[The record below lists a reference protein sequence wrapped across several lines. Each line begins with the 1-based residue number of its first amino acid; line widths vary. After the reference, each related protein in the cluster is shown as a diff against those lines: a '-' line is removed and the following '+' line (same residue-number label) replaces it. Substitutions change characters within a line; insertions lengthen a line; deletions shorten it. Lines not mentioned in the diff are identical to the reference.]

1 LEAARLVSVNV
12 GLPRDITWR
21 GKTVHT
27 GIWKSPAPGRLIVR
41 KLNLD
46 GDGQGDLGGH
56 GGLNR
61 AVMVYQLDSYRYWER
76 ILSRTNFSYGQ
87 FGENFTVDGLPDVE
101 VCIGDRYRIGTA
113 LFEVSQPRVTCYRVG
128 IRLDE
133 PQMAALMTGHQ
144 RPGFYFRVLEE
155 GEVGVGDEIVKVADG
170 PEQMNVAEMDAL
182 LYLPGHLPEQLERA
196 LRIPAL
202 SEGWKGSFQAIL
214 HQKTSGSPSAGN
226 PGLAPPSGP
235 PPPWAGFRP
244 LRVSRIDRESVSV
257 VSLTLTT
264 ADGRPLVAA
273 EPGQFIILRLQPEPQ
288 GPVLLRNYSLSN
300 LPSADHYRVSI
311 KLEVNGVAS
320 TYLHNQVRVGHLL
333 DVAAPRGNF
342 TLQPGDNQ
350 VVLLSAGVGATPVLA
365 MLHSIAARISPREVW
380 WLFGARNGEDHPFA
394 EESRNLVKAL
404 PNGKSFIAYSRP
416 GPRDRPGVDFDA
428 SGRLTVEVL
437 KKLGVSHAADFY
449 LCGPALF
456 LRDLSNG
463 LMSWGVSDDRVH
475 TETFGPG
482 KSMTPGI
489 VDSPHAAPHPPAGPE
504 GLGPRVSFVRSGLN
518 VCWNAK
524 FSSLLELAEACDVPV
539 HWSCR
544 TGVCHN
550 CESGLIS
557 GNINYQPE
565 PLEPPAQGNLLI
577 CCSQP
582 KGEVVIDL

>member
-1 LEAARLVSVNV
+1 M
-12 GLPRDITWR
+12 
-21 GKTVHT
+21 
-27 GIWKSPAPGRLIVR
+27 
-41 KLNLD
+41 
-46 GDGQGDLGGH
+46 
-56 GGLNR
+56 NR

-76 ILSRTNFSYGQ
+76 ELSRTNFSYGQ

-128 IRLDE
+128 IRMNE
-133 PQMAALMTGHQ
+133 PQMAALLVAHH

-155 GEVGVGDEIVKVADG
+155 GKVGAGDEIVKVADG
-170 PEQMNVAEMDAL
+170 PERMSVAELDAL
-182 LYLPGHLPEQLERA
+182 LYLPGHIPEQLERA

-202 SEGWKGSFQAIL
+202 SKGWQGSFQAIL
-214 HQKTSGSPSAGN
+214 QQKTSESPEAGN

-235 PPPWAGFRP
+235 PTAWPGFRP

-257 VSLTLTT
+257 VSLTLMP
-264 ADGRPLVAA
+264 ADSRPLVAA
-273 EPGQFIILRLQPEPQ
+273 QPGQFIILRMQPEPK

-311 KLEVNGVAS
+311 KLEVNGAAS

-365 MLHSIAARISPREVW
+365 MLHSLASEISPREVW

-404 PNGKSFIAYSRP
+404 RRGKSFIAYSRP

-428 SGRLTVEVL
+428 SGRITVEVL
-437 KKLGVSHAADFY
+437 EKLGVPRDADFY
-449 LCGPALF
+449 LCGPAAF
-456 LRDLSNG
+456 LRDLSDG
-463 LMSWGVSDDRVH
+463 LVTWGVSDDRVH
-475 TETFGPG
+475 TEIFGPG
-482 KSMTPGI
+482 KPITPGV
-489 VDSPHAAPHPPAGPE
+489 VDPSHAPPHPPGGPL
-504 GLGPRVSFVRSGLN
+504 GSGPRVSLVRSGLN

-524 FSSLLELAEACDVPV
+524 FSSLLEFAEACDVPV
-539 HWSCR
+539 RWACR
-544 TGVCHN
+544 TGVCHT

-557 GNINYQPE
+557 GSVNYQPE

-582 KGEVVIDL
+582 KGDVVIDL